1 MATKDFSSKQIR
13 VSQLLAS
20 GGISGTTAGM
30 AIYSASNA
38 SNLEGGVSDGAIFNN
53 VGSDVFLFV
62 SGTANITNSNRSNVT
77 LFGGDVVVSGTIYAE
92 RQVIEVDETT
102 TGSLLVSGSLFVSRS
117 ATINQGLNVNSSL
130 SNIETNIFNR
140 FGSAI
145 KISSGT
151 FDEIVVNEDGS
162 RTSFR
167 VESFTKTHAVFVQGT
182 TGQVLIL
189 SGGAPAS
196 PDELN
201 YSDTAF
207 FVSGSVGSKDTTTR
221 GTSVFGGDVVI
232 SGALHGGSPLQIG
245 EHRNDLGTDVEL
257 FVSGNNGG
265 INVSGVSLF
274 GGDVAFSGSIYPAGT
289 TATLNIGS
297 VDQSY
302 LGVYAQEFYGD
313 LEGAIRFNARNDEG
327 STIQKGQAVYI
338 KGLQGQTATVALAA
352 CDDPSKMPAF
362 GLAGETASD
371 GADLQIVTFGDLS
384 KINLN
389 SLYVGSFTEGDV
401 LYVSTGSN
409 HTSGS
414 LTNIRPK
421 GGSNLLQN
429 MGFVVRDGG
438 GSDGRIKVGGAG
450 RSNAT
455 PNLNDGHIFI
465 GDSTNCSSTAS
476 LGLNLA
482 YASGSGAIIGVN
494 GQPIQLQPPSL
505 SSDPVLAIS
514 GSVFTSGSFY
524 HVNSTNFVDSSYSV
538 NFNINSASIGG
549 NDRTRFNVRFAKAG
563 NPASSDTFFAIQ
575 SGSASSNTQFVGIGD
590 SLGTDVYTSVGG
602 PDFLAGN
609 DTRIWYGIYNDA
621 QRSAIYLMSGAI
633 GTAAESNP
641 RDMTDI
647 NFYVSGTVGG
657 KGTEGTSVFGG
668 DVFVSGS
675 LYSDQEVQAYSNIRL
690 SDTEGSTTPT
700 VYMNTAG
707 SVYLQENNNSLFIEA
722 NNTMDI
728 TIDNTFRVNGDS
740 ETNPIFVIS
749 NDTAYSDI
757 KGTLVNFSQD
767 SDQDFSVSTANQKRA
782 IFVSASDD
790 SVMIHAEGLPPVG
803 GDTAFFVSGSAY
815 DASAGSFDPNNFGE
829 ASGKISQFSGDI
841 IVSGAIVGKNDSLS
855 GISGETNNLFLAA
868 ENSIYGTATSFGF
881 YGDVANL
888 QNVGSD
894 MFYFVSGTIGGKGTE
909 GVAVFGGDVVVSGS
923 LIAEEQ
929 VRGKETY
936 TLGPFYRQ
944 LNNTTEGIVNYSSN
958 TLDTASPNGDFWQH
972 QHQWV
977 APCSGTLRAVSC
989 MTYGTPGSAINP
1001 TPSKVI
1007 FAMRKNIFF
1016 GGAYPDP
1023 TTHFSASMRD
1033 NSGISL
1039 GAISN
1044 GISAVFNAVDG
1055 GSTPATD
1062 PDYEAIG
1069 QAISGSAPFS
1079 FAPGDVIFLS
1089 VKPETAQAGW
1099 YITCNFILELETQK
1113 IK

>member
-38 SNLEGGVSDGAIFNN
+38 SNLEGGISDGAIFNN

-117 ATINQGLNVNSSL
+117 ATINQGLNVNNSL
-130 SNIETNIFNR
+130 SNVETNIFNR

-145 KISSGT
+145 KVSSGP
-151 FDEIVVNEDGS
+151 FDEIVVNEEGS

-167 VESFTKTHAVFVQGT
+167 VESDTKTHAVFVQGT

-289 TATLNIGS
+289 TETLNIGS
-297 VDQSY
+297 ADQSY
-302 LGVYAQEFYGD
+302 LGVYSQEFYGD

-327 STIQKGQAVYI
+327 DTIQKGQAVYI
-338 KGLQGQTATVALAA
+338 KGISGQTPTVGLAA
-352 CDDPSKMPAF
+352 CDDPNKMPAF
-362 GLAGETASD
+362 GLAGETVSNGGD
-371 GADLQIVTFGDLS
+371 FQVVTFGDLS
-384 KINLN
+384 NINLN

-409 HTSGS
+409 YTSGS

-455 PNLNDGHIFI
+455 PNLNEGQIFI

-476 LGLNLA
+476 LSLNLA
-482 YASGSGAIIGVN
+482 YASGSGAIIGVD
-494 GQPIQLQPPSL
+494 GQPVQLQAGSN
-505 SSDPVLAIS
+505 VGLAVT
-514 GSVFTSGSFY
+514 GSVLFGNTTSEF
-524 HVNSTNFVDSSYSV
+524 
-538 NFNINSASIGG
+538 
-549 NDRTRFNVRFAKAG
+549 
-563 NPASSDTFFAIQ
+563 
-575 SGSASSNTQFVGIGD
+575 SN
-590 SLGTDVYTSVGG
+590 
-602 PDFLAGN
+602 
-609 DTRIWYGIYNDA
+609 
-621 QRSAIYLMSGAI
+621 
-633 GTAAESNP
+633 
-641 RDMTDI
+641 
-647 NFYVSGTVGG
+647 
-657 KGTEGTSVFGG
+657 
-668 DVFVSGS
+668 
-675 LYSDQEVQAYSNIRL
+675 
-690 SDTEGSTTPT
+690 
-700 VYMNTAG
+700 
-707 SVYLQENNNSLFIEA
+707 
-722 NNTMDI
+722 
-728 TIDNTFRVNGDS
+728 
-740 ETNPIFVIS
+740 
-749 NDTAYSDI
+749 
-757 KGTLVNFSQD
+757 
-767 SDQDFSVSTANQKRA
+767 
-782 IFVSASDD
+782 
-790 SVMIHAEGLPPVG
+790 GLPPIG
-803 GDTAFFVSGSAY
+803 TDTNFLVSGSAY

-829 ASGKISQFSGDI
+829 VSGKISQFGGDV

-888 QNVGSD
+888 QDVGSD

-909 GVAVFGGDVVVSGS
+909 GVAVFGGDLHVSGAITADGGSPAPTYRYEYVKGLLTVSTSDQYIYVYDTGGSNNPNILQGKYTAPASGSIERIIMSPVQTSTPGTDGQQIITYFTRNSIQSAGTVAAIEGIVTGSSDISYTLQGTTVYKSIIDWTGSTLTVSGS
-923 LIAEEQ
+923 NSFDPGDLL
-929 VRGKETY
+929 Y
-936 TLGPFYRQ
+936 F
-944 LNNTTEGIVNYSSN
+944 GIK
-958 TLDTASPNGDFWQH
+958 
-972 QHQWV
+972 
-977 APCSGTLRAVSC
+977 SGTA
-989 MTYGTPGSAINP
+989 GT
-1001 TPSKVI
+1001 
-1007 FAMRKNIFF
+1007 
-1016 GGAYPDP
+1016 
-1023 TTHFSASMRD
+1023 
-1033 NSGISL
+1033 
-1039 GAISN
+1039 
-1044 GISAVFNAVDG
+1044 
-1055 GSTPATD
+1055 
-1062 PDYEAIG
+1062 
-1069 QAISGSAPFS
+1069 
-1079 FAPGDVIFLS
+1079 GDVGIQIVLKFDES
-1089 VKPETAQAGW
+1089 VTYP
-1099 YITCNFILELETQK
+1099 
-1113 IK
+1113 